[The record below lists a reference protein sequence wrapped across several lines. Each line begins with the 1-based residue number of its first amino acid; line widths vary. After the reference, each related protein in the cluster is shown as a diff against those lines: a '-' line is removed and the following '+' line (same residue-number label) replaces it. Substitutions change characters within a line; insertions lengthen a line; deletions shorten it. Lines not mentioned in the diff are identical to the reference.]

1 MGETLMDRSYYPPLS
16 KEIASWQRDYT
27 PGPLTQ
33 EEFFQFFEDG
43 FVIKQNLL
51 KRDQLETTIHGIER
65 VVDELA
71 QELYQAVRILFL
83 KSYILIMFV

>member
-1 MGETLMDRSYYPPLS
+1 
-16 KEIASWQRDYT
+16 
-27 PGPLTQ
+27 LTQ
-33 EEFFQFFEDG
+33 EEFYQFFEDG

-51 KRDQLETTIHGIER
+51 KRDQLETTIHGIEC

-83 KSYILIMFV
+83 KSDILIMFV